1 MRFIDQFHVLLLD
14 LNGTFMFNSDRLS
27 ETEHFGLTYR
37 QLGGHTLGDDEVQGF
52 VLKVV
57 DIMGKIYADPRA
69 SEHFPSLRS
78 CIEQTATPQGLPERE
93 VLLLERVVAQHEVG
107 VIPPAYAAVLQ
118 RLAQTHRLGIVSDIW
133 STSELYLQELR
144 RAGIHALFD
153 VIVFSSDY
161 GCVKPSPSL
170 FIKAMEALAVERTQ
184 TVFVGDSLT
193 RDIAGAKAVGL
204 ATIWINRG
212 ARTGDEGVPSPDL
225 VIQDVRDLVE
235 Q

>member
-27 ETEHFGLTYR
+27 EAERFGLTYR
-37 QLGGHTLGDDEVQGF
+37 QLGGHTLNDDEVQG
-52 VLKVV
+52 LILAVV
-57 DIMGKIYADPRA
+57 DMMGKIYADPRA
-69 SEHFPSLRS
+69 SQHFPSVRS
-78 CIEQTATPQGLPERE
+78 CVEQIATPQGLPERE
-93 VLLLERVVAQHEVG
+93 VRLLERVIAQHEVG
-107 VIPPAYAAVLQ
+107 VIPPASAAVLR

-133 STSELYLQELR
+133 STSELYLQELQ
-144 RAGIHALFD
+144 RAGIRALFD

-170 FIKAMEALAVERTQ
+170 FIKAMEALAVDRTQ
-184 TVFVGDSLT
+184 IVFVGDSLK
-193 RDIAGAKAVGL
+193 RDIAGAKAAGL
-204 ATIWINRG
+204 AAIWINRG
-212 ARTGDEGVPSPDL
+212 VRTGDKGVSSPDL